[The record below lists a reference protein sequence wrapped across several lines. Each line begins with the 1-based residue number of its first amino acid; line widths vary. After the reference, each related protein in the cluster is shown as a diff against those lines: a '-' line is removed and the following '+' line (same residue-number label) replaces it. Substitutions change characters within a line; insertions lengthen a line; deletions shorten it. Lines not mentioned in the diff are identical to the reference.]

1 MQIGISINNMG
12 PLSTKEVITRQALK
26 AEQSGLDHIWV
37 LDHIAIPPD
46 QSEGSGG
53 RYVDPLATLAFLSG
67 ITSTIKLGTS
77 VLVLPYRP
85 ALATAKWVASIQE
98 LSSGRLILGVGV
110 GWMEAEFIVTDA
122 SLKTRGSVT
131 NETIEFFM
139 ECFANDIVSYK
150 DQQFIFS
157 PRPKRPPILIGGNQ
171 NAAIQRVMNYGDGWM
186 PMIKDHD
193 SLISECQ
200 DLQRRRR
207 EEGKDKA
214 IIIPLLALDFSDLP
228 KIVDQL
234 SVLEEAGCTGIEHF
248 QSSKTEYDFNSTVDY
263 LAEIKSK
270 L

>member
-12 PLSTKEVITRQALK
+12 ALSTKEVITRQALK

-53 RYVDPLATLAFLSG
+53 RYLDPLATLAFLSG
-67 ITSTIKLGTS
+67 ITNTIKLGTS

-85 ALATAKWVASIQE
+85 ALATAKWIASIQE

-110 GWMEAEFIVTDA
+110 GWMEAEFIATGA

-131 NETIEFFM
+131 NETIEFFR
-139 ECFANDIVSYK
+139 ECFANDVVSYK
-150 DQQFIFS
+150 DQPFIFS
-157 PRPKRPPILIGGNQ
+157 PRPSRPPILIGGNQ
-171 NAAIQRVMNYGDGWM
+171 SAAIERVMNYGDGWM

-193 SLISECQ
+193 SLISKCQ
-200 DLQRRRR
+200 KLQRKRK
-207 EEGKDKA
+207 EKGKDKA
-214 IIIPLLALDFSDLP
+214 IIIPLVTLDFSDLP
-228 KIVDQL
+228 KVVARLSALKKAGCTGVEHIQMSKTEDEFNSIVDQL
-234 SVLEEAGCTGIEHF
+234 
-248 QSSKTEYDFNSTVDY
+248 
-263 LAEIKSK
+263 AELKSK

>member
-200 DLQRRRR
+200 DLQRLRR
-207 EEGKDKA
+207 EDDCLNPGINHGEVN
-214 IIIPLLALDFSDLP
+214 LLAKNDKKKHIKDTTLM
-228 KIVDQL
+228 
-234 SVLEEAGCTGIEHF
+234 TYF
-248 QSSKTEYDFNSTVDY
+248 QPMRLVWRLQTELVKKALRN
-263 LAEIKSK
+263 L
-270 L
+270 